1 MSHPNIRKSAM
12 AHPILATCF
21 RRFVAIPSL
30 LALQLVSATGCE
42 HAPAATSDKP
52 EESAVSA
59 PTTVVTEVTS
69 PVILR
74 LTGSLR
80 GAKEADLAA
89 NVAGKVISTAVE
101 RGQRVKAGDL
111 LAQVD
116 VQAAQLA
123 LAEARVSV
131 ESSKTLEQIS
141 KNDCERYERLKTS
154 GVVSDLEY
162 DQVTAKCRTTPL
174 NVEAA
179 EARQRL
185 LAKNVGDGMIRSP
198 FSGVV
203 TERYVTEGEY
213 VQASSKVVSLAQVD
227 ELRLVFSVP
236 EKNYPDVK
244 LGAGI
249 GLSVVA
255 YGDTRFSGE
264 VVHISG
270 AVRDTRDVVVEAAV
284 KNPEGKLLP
293 GMFADIE
300 LATGSQ
306 KLPAVPESATFSQNG
321 KLNVLVVSGGV
332 LVQRVVQPV
341 AKVGDR
347 VPVLR
352 GVSLGE
358 KVVTPYDPKFSN
370 GQRVN

>member
-1 MSHPNIRKSAM
+1 MTIDTLSPRRRRSAVSII
-12 AHPILATCF
+12 ALSFCSLAIT
-21 RRFVAIPSL
+21 A
-30 LALQLVSATGCE
+30 CE
-42 HAPAATSDKP
+42 KAPAATTQTEEKP
-52 EESAVSA
+52 VTVATVEVTAVS
-59 PTTVVTEVTS
+59 S
-69 PVILR
+69 PVLLR

-89 NVAGKVISTAVE
+89 NVAGKVIATSVE

-131 ESSKTLEQIS
+131 ESSKTLEEIN
-141 KNDCERYERLKTS
+141 KNDCERYEKLKSS
-154 GVVSDLEY
+154 GVVSALEY
-162 DQVTAKCRTTPL
+162 DQVTAKCRTSPL

-198 FSGVV
+198 FTGVV
-203 TERYVTEGEY
+203 TERYVTQGEY
-213 VQASSKVVSLAQVD
+213 VQASSRVVSLAQVD

-236 EKNYPDVK
+236 EKNYPDVR
-244 LGAGI
+244 LGAA
-249 GLSVVA
+249 VA
-255 YGDTRFSGE
+255 LAVAAYEGTRFPAE

-270 AVRDTRDVVVEAAV
+270 AVRETRDVVVEASV
-284 KNPEGKLLP
+284 KNPENKLLP

-300 LATGSQ
+300 LKTGEEQ
-306 KLPAVPESATFSQNG
+306 LPSVPESATFFENG
-321 KLNVLVVSGGV
+321 KLNVLVVSDGI
-332 LVQRVVQPV
+332 LVQRVIQPSP
-341 AKVGDR
+341 KVGDR
-347 VPVLR
+347 IPVHR
-352 GVSLGE
+352 GVTLGE
-358 KVVTPYDPKFSN
+358 KVVATYDAKLSN

>member
-1 MSHPNIRKSAM
+1 MAYSTLFVNFRK
-12 AHPILATCF
+12 
-21 RRFVAIPSL
+21 FVASPGVLALLL
-30 LALQLVSATGCE
+30 LAPTGCE
-42 HAPAATSDKP
+42 HAPAATTDQP
-52 EESAVSA
+52 EEKPVTVSTSEVTAVS
-59 PTTVVTEVTS
+59 S
-69 PVILR
+69 PVLLR
-74 LTGSLR
+74 LTGSLK

-89 NVAGKVISTAVE
+89 NVAGKVVSTAVE

-111 LAQVD
+111 LARVD

-131 ESSKTLEQIS
+131 ESSKTLELIN
-141 KNDCERYERLKTS
+141 KNDCERYEKLRSS

-162 DQVTAKCRTTPL
+162 DQVTAKCRTSPL

-213 VQASSKVVSLAQVD
+213 VQASSRVVSLAQVD

-244 LGAGI
+244 LGADI
-249 GLSVVA
+249 SLAVAA
-255 YGDTRFSGE
+255 YGETLFSGK

-284 KNPEGKLLP
+284 GNPEGKLLP

-300 LATGSQ
+300 LKTGEQ
-306 KLPAVPESATFSQNG
+306 MLPSVPETATFVQNG
-321 KLNVLVVSGGV
+321 KLNVLVASGGL
-332 LVQRVVQPV
+332 LVQRVVQPSP
-341 AKVGDR
+341 KVGNR
-347 VPVLR
+347 IPILR

-358 KVVTPYDPKFSN
+358 KVVTTYDPKLSN
-370 GQRVN
+370 GQGVN